1 MKIQRK
7 SYFTWLTGAVALA
20 MMFLGSAYG
29 ESEEERRLRPT
40 YAEQRISAAHA
51 VVLSQYHY
59 EKLPFNNAL
68 SKRIYDSYLR
78 VLDPQRV
85 YFLEDDITEFKR
97 HENLFDDYLRRSQLS
112 VPFEMYERL
121 VDRMEERFDF
131 VEKLLKEKFD
141 FTIDREISVKR
152 KDAPFAKNLAELDD
166 LWRDRIQNELIS
178 IMIADEERTL
188 EEAKERLSRRYKTRK
203 ERLGQNSA
211 EDVFSI
217 FMNVV
222 AASYD
227 PHSAYYSAKQMENFN
242 INMSLSLQGIGTV
255 LRQDEDAVK
264 VMEVVPG
271 GPADLT
277 GQVMVA
283 DEIIGVAQGDEGE
296 FVDIVDMRLDKVVEM
311 VRGKKGTVVRLQMI
325 GNKGKGAEKEVRIVR
340 DTVKLEKQAA
350 KSEIREFDDERGRH
364 KLGVIT
370 LPAFYSDFEG
380 NRKGDKN
387 YRSTT
392 RDVKELLTKM
402 LKKEK
407 IDGLVIDLRGNGGGS
422 LQEVIDLSA
431 LFIGSDKTI
440 VQTRSYDGRIS
451 DQKSSKEKMLY
462 DGPLIVM
469 VDRLSAS
476 ASEIFAGSMQD
487 QGRAIIVGS
496 TTFGKG
502 TVQTMI
508 DLSRLLAKTEKPGQ
522 TKVTIAKF
530 YRANGESTQ
539 EMGVVPDIQLPSFYD
554 EDEIGE
560 STEHYVLPW
569 DQIEP
574 APDYQKPKA
583 FNALLDQLRKES
595 MRRFKNGEKHK
606 IYQKQVANTLKLWGI
621 DSMSLNLETRK
632 KELKEKEAENLKLE
646 NSLRTLYGYEPLTL
660 EEYRNEDGS
669 YSEMLKESETDV
681 LLDEGLEILRDFINL
696 ATEPLNEEQKERE
709 TIQDEPLA
717 A

>member
-1 MKIQRK
+1 ML
-7 SYFTWLTGAVALA
+7 LTMLLSSAVNA
-20 MMFLGSAYG
+20 
-29 ESEEERRLRPT
+29 EERGEEKLSPT

-51 VVLSQYHY
+51 VILSQYHY
-59 EKLPFNNAL
+59 EKLPFNNRL
-68 SKRIYDSYLR
+68 SKRIYDTYLR
-78 VLDPQRV
+78 VLDPQRLF
-85 YFLEDDITEFKR
+85 FLESDIAEFKR
-97 HENLFDDYLRRSQLS
+97 HENLFDDYLRRSQLT
-112 VPFEMYERL
+112 VPFKMYERL

-131 VEKLLKEKFD
+131 VETLLQEEFD
-141 FTIDREISVKR
+141 FTLEKEVSIKR
-152 KDAPFAKNLAELDD
+152 KDAPFAENLAVLDN

-178 IMIADEERTL
+178 LLIADDERTL
-188 EEAKERLSRRYKTRK
+188 EEAKERLSRRYKARK
-203 ERLGQNSA
+203 ERIGQNSS

-227 PHSAYYSAKQMENFN
+227 PHSGYYSAKQMENFN

-255 LRQDEDAVK
+255 LRQDEDSVK
-264 VMEVVPG
+264 VMEIVPG

-296 FVDIVDMRLDKVVEM
+296 FIDIVGMRLDKVVDM
-311 VRGKKGTVVRLQMI
+311 VRGEKGTVVRLQMI

-340 DTVKLEKQAA
+340 DTVKLDKQAA
-350 KSEIREFDDERGRH
+350 KSDLYTFENESGTQT
-364 KLGVIT
+364 LGVIT
-370 LPAFYSDFEG
+370 LPTFYSDFEG

-392 RDVKELLTKM
+392 RDVKKLLTKM
-402 LKKEK
+402 IQEDE
-407 IDGLVIDLRGNGGGS
+407 ISGLVIDLRGNGGGS

-440 VQTRSYDGRIS
+440 VQTRSFDGKINA
-451 DQKSSKEKMLY
+451 QKSSKEKKLY
-462 DGPLIVM
+462 DGPMIVL

-508 DLSRLLAKTEKPGQ
+508 DLSRLLAKADKPGQ

-539 EMGVVPDIQLPSFYD
+539 ELGVVPDILLPSFYD

-560 STEHYVLPW
+560 STEPYVLPW
-569 DQIEP
+569 DKIEP
-574 APDYQKPKA
+574 APDYQPSKSFKT
-583 FNALLDQLRKES
+583 LLSELRKGS
-595 MRRFKNGEKHK
+595 RIRFKTQEKYQ
-606 IYQKQVANTLKLWGI
+606 IYQQQVASTLKLWSV
-621 DSMSLNLETRK
+621 DQVSLNLETRK
-632 KELKEKEAENLKLE
+632 RELKEEEEKNLQLQ
-646 NSLRTLYGYEPLTL
+646 NRLRTLYGYEPLTL

-669 YSEMLKESETDV
+669 YSEMIKETETDV
-681 LLDEGLEILRDFINL
+681 ILDESLELLRHFIEL
-696 ATEPLNEEQKERE
+696 TTEQKV
-709 TIQDEPLA
+709 DEIA